1 MYTVSYTHL
10 DVYKRQYATLA
21 VDDSVE
27 SVTLTAQW
35 KRDWTAIEVEPY
47 EDVYDGQKHGV
58 TVNGVVEGDKVQYSV
73 DGKNFSDTVPEYAD
87 VTKENDGR
95 YPVYVKVTNGTE
107 SIDKE
112 SYVKINPKPLTLIS
126 ADDTKVYDGTPLTNN
141 GYTYTENVLV
151 EGHEL
156 TAVVEGSVT
165 KDVYKRQ
172 ASCRGRV
179 CLP

>member
-1 MYTVSYTHL
+1 M
-10 DVYKRQYATLA
+10 A

-112 SYVKINPKPLTLIS
+112 SYVKINPKPLTRYPQMIQKFTMAHHLLIMATLIQKMYWWKAQS
-126 ADDTKVYDGTPLTNN
+126 
-141 GYTYTENVLV
+141 
-151 EGHEL
+151 
-156 TAVVEGSVT
+156 
-165 KDVYKRQ
+165 
-172 ASCRGRV
+172 
-179 CLP
+179 